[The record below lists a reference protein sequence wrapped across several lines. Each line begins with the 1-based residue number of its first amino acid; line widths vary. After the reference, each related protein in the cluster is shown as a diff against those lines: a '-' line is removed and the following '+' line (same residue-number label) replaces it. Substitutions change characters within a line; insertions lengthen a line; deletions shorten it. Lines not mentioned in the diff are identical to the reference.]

1 MGYYGRLNTEEKRLA
16 YREYE
21 VAGFDL
27 TRYEE
32 EKTDVYT
39 KDENGRYYL
48 KIFNGTAGKPSCYY
62 SFRSEQAREKYI
74 SDHLEGRRRH
84 FERINAR
91 KNANKNPET
100 VQVTHAFEVG
110 REYIRSWSYDGD
122 DHSTVCKV
130 VKRTPQFV
138 TIQERG
144 DRERRC
150 KIGIYNGV
158 ENIHPDSLTGYYANE
173 VLPTEEEREEQRRR
187 EEAEREAVAD
197 RLKEAAEVETE
208 QITAIIEKFPHED
221 GRPFVIVEWVE
232 GYDCTIQ
239 ALCKKNLSIAAADLI
254 FSEMDNR
261 RHNDPDFLG
270 YDKCKFILCCNGE
283 NYSDR
288 YDMGDGYGGLL
299 RFLSTFNIVPPT
311 VLEQLAEDEKQ
322 SLEAA
327 KKAIRDQEPE
337 RASNGG
343 KVVCFADYKK
353 RKEEKAEA
361 EKQKENE
368 DFANGLEISISTLT
382 AQQTSAAIDRVLNT
396 AEQEPAAWALP
407 ALSVLGKMLDHL
419 KDISPDAAYQKFR
432 DCAERI
438 KALQIASERSSPGE
452 DLPRF

>member
-1 MGYYGRLNTEEKRLA
+1 MA

-62 SFRSEQAREKYI
+62 SFRSEQAREKYV
-74 SDHLEGRRRH
+74 SDYLEGRRRH

-110 REYIRSWSYDGD
+110 REYVRSWSYDGD

-130 VKRTPQFV
+130 VKRTPQYV

-187 EEAEREAVAD
+187 EEAEREAVAA
-197 RLKEAAEVETE
+197 RLKDAAEVEAE

-221 GRPFVIVEWVE
+221 GRPFVNIEWIE

-270 YDKCKFILCCNGE
+270 YDKCKFTLYYNEE
-283 NYSDR
+283 NYTDR
-288 YDMGDGYGGLL
+288 YDLGDGYGGLIK
-299 RFLSTFNIVPPT
+299 FLSSYGSFPAD
-311 VLEQLAEDEKQ
+311 VLSLLADDEKR
-322 SLEAA
+322 SLEAV
-327 KKAIRDQEPE
+327 KKAAQNREAQQ
-337 RASNGG
+337 ATTGG
-343 KVVCFADYKK
+343 KIICLSEYKK
-353 RKEEKAEA
+353 RKEEEAAA
-361 EKQKENE
+361 EKQKANE

-382 AQQTSAAIDRVLNT
+382 TQQTTAAIDRVLDT
-396 AEQEPAAWALP
+396 AEQEPVAWALP

-419 KDISPDAAYQKFR
+419 KDISPDAAYQKYK
-432 DCAERI
+432 DIAPRI
-438 KALQIASERSSPGE
+438 KALQIAIEASTPPE
-452 DLPRF
+452 DAPF

>member
-1 MGYYGRLNTEEKRLA
+1 MGYYGRLDTEEKRLA

-27 TRYEE
+27 EHYEE

-74 SDHLEGRRRH
+74 SDYLEGRRRH
-84 FERINAR
+84 FERINAQ
-91 KNANKNPET
+91 KNANKNPEA

-130 VKRTPQFV
+130 VKRTPQFA
-138 TIQERG
+138 TIRERG
-144 DRERRC
+144 GRERRC
-150 KIGIYNGV
+150 KINICNGV
-158 ENIHPDSLTGYYANE
+158 ENIHPDSLIGYYANE
-173 VLPTEEEREEQRRR
+173 VLPTEEEREEQRKQ
-187 EEAEREAVAD
+187 EEAERETVAD
-197 RLKEAAEVETE
+197 RLKEAAEVEAE

-221 GRPFVIVEWVE
+221 GRPFVSVEWIE

-239 ALCKKNLSIAAADLI
+239 ALCKKNLSIAAADLV

-261 RHNDPDFLG
+261 RHKDPDFLG

-299 RFLSTFNIVPPT
+299 QFLLSFNAVPPT
-311 VLEQLAEDEKQ
+311 VLEQLAEDEKK

-327 KKAIRDQEPE
+327 KKAIQDQEPE
-337 RASNGG
+337 RAGNGG

-353 RKEEKAEA
+353 RKEEEAAA
-361 EKQKENE
+361 EKKKENE
-368 DFANGLEISISTLT
+368 EAINGLEISISTLT
-382 AQQTSAAIDRVLNT
+382 APQTSAAIDNILT
-396 AEQEPAAWALP
+396 EAEKNPASWAIP
-407 ALSVLGKMLDHL
+407 ALGVIGKMLQHYQE
-419 KDISPDAAYQKFR
+419 IAPGYAYQKYKEI
-432 DCAERI
+432 APRI
-438 KALQIASERSSPGE
+438 KALQIAIETSKPPE
-452 DLPRF
+452 DTPF